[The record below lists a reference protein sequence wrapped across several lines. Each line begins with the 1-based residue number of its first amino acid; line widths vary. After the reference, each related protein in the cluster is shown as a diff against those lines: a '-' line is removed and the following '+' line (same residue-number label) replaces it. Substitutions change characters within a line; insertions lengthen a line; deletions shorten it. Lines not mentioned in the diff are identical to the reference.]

1 MSCQL
6 DPIFTTNALTAQ
18 FDSLNGNN
26 ILYVNSD
33 ASEPALPNSNTTLIS
48 DIAATLTQSILEG
61 QSVNGNIFVD
71 TVQGIAR
78 QNLISPSPGSEYPTN
93 LIVQSM
99 FRGMFEISGL
109 AINGYWSSKL
119 FTNDTAAQFLTSPY
133 TREIQGNLTFSVYG
147 WNNDT
152 PTIIGLFPF
161 TVLTIVALVLLIQC
175 WRDRSYISSR
185 FDPSS
190 KCIASTLNLSGLT
203 QVTSDPAH
211 LIVASASGDFSALSE
226 TLKPE
231 NLQGIEE
238 K

>member
-1 MSCQL
+1 MTCQL
-6 DPIFTTNALTAQ
+6 DPIFTTNSLTAQ
-18 FDSLNGNN
+18 FDLLNGGY
-26 ILYVNSD
+26 ILIVSPVD
-33 ASEPALPNSNTTLIS
+33 SKPALPNSNTTLIS
-48 DIAATLTQSILEG
+48 DITATLTRSILEG

-71 TVQGIAR
+71 IVQGIAR
-78 QNLISPSPGSEYPTN
+78 ENLEFITPSPGSEYPTN

-109 AINGYWSSKL
+109 ATNGYWSSKL
-119 FTNDTAAQFLTSPY
+119 FTNATAAEFLSSPY

-175 WRDRSYISSR
+175 WRDRSYISAS

-190 KCIASTLNLSGLT
+190 KCFASALNLSGLT
-203 QVTSDPAH
+203 RVTFRSCPPH
-211 LIVASASGDFSALSE
+211 SRVCFRRF
-226 TLKPE
+226 
-231 NLQGIEE
+231 
-238 K
+238 